1 MVREGHQEASEDSIT
16 CQTCFTDS
24 ALSSIGRHSW
34 ELRCFSHVKS
44 IFEAER
50 RLDKSKDINVNVFS
64 LTWPSHFSF
73 FLPFL
78 VEKMQFRSSYL
89 SCNLLFRRFHRKRK
103 CGIDTLVWLS
113 EFHVSLTYC
122 STTPFNSSFCFF
134 FPTYISPFDIPSSN
148 TRGNCNWNATV
159 FIRQYFHI
167 CAWYMGF
174 LKKKKY
180 VITYDQLWKLTTK
193 YCVLIYSTNDSII
206 ISAFPSVFLQELYVK
221 TFSICHKISNL
232 ELIFEVRKHV
242 FLILLLLID
251 AYQARCYSTVW
262 KPLCMVVTTI

>member
-78 VEKMQFRSSYL
+78 VEKMQFRSYL

-113 EFHVSLTYC
+113 EFHVAVRLLLILHSV
-122 STTPFNSSFCFF
+122 F
-134 FPTYISPFDIPSSN
+134 FPTYISPCDIPSSN

-174 LKKKKY
+174 LKKKSMSS
-180 VITYDQLWKLTTK
+180 LMM
-193 YCVLIYSTNDSII
+193 S
-206 ISAFPSVFLQELYVK
+206 F
-221 TFSICHKISNL
+221 
-232 ELIFEVRKHV
+232 
-242 FLILLLLID
+242 
-251 AYQARCYSTVW
+251 
-262 KPLCMVVTTI
+262 